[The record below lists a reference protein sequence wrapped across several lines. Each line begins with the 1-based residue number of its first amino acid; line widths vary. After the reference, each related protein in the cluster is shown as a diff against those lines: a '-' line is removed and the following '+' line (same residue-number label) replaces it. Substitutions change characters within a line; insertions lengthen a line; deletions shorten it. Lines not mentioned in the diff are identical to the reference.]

1 MAVMQFNKDHLMS
14 KFVWSRIRIFEKHT
28 GTRVG
33 NYIEKR
39 TCKAMRKVLLR
50 WKVSSLSGIDEID
63 TLMEICERIEVLGHL
78 STESDGVTQ
87 LVELKIKEGREL
99 SEISELNSFEVLEKH
114 EEDESGILVSIH
126 CSHPLAISAV
136 ELSNIYVYPPYGIDS
151 KNGLEFRIFGISSS
165 IRSFLEF
172 VRTVMPPDNIS
183 VQTIKNGAEKSLDFL
198 TEKQREV
205 LELAVRRG
213 YYEDGSEVTLK
224 QLADQL
230 GIARSTIGEHLK
242 RAESEVVKKAVSDFN

>member
-1 MAVMQFNKDHLMS
+1 MS
-14 KFVWSRIRIFEKHT
+14 RFVWSRIRTSEKLT
-28 GTRVG
+28 GARVG
-33 NYIEKR
+33 NYIQKEK
-39 TCKAMRKVLLR
+39 CKGMRKVLLR
-50 WKVSSLSGIDEID
+50 WKVSSLSGIDEIE

-87 LVELKIKEGREL
+87 LVELRINEGHDL
-99 SEISELNSFEVLEKH
+99 SEISELDSFEVLEKH
-114 EEDESGILVSIH
+114 EEDESGVLVSIR
-126 CSHPLAISAV
+126 CTHPLALSAV

-151 KNGLEFRIFGISSS
+151 KTGLEFRIFGISSS

-172 VRTVMPPDNIS
+172 VRTVMPPDTIS
-183 VQTIKNGAEKSLDFL
+183 VQTIKNGSGKDFDFL

-224 QLADQL
+224 QLADQM

-242 RAESEVVKKAVSDFN
+242 RAESEVVKKAVNEFN

>member
-1 MAVMQFNKDHLMS
+1 
-14 KFVWSRIRIFEKHT
+14 
-28 GTRVG
+28 
-33 NYIEKR
+33 
-39 TCKAMRKVLLR
+39 MRKVLLR

-63 TLMEICERIEVLGHL
+63 TLMDICERIEVLGHL

-87 LVELKIKEGREL
+87 LVELRINDGHEL
-99 SEISELNSFEVLEKH
+99 SEISELESFEVLEKH
-114 EEDESGILVSIH
+114 EEDEDSVLVSIR
-126 CSHPLAISAV
+126 CTHPLALSAV

-172 VRTVMPPDNIS
+172 VRVVMPPDTIS
-183 VQTIKNGAEKSLDFL
+183 VQTVKNESGKDYDFL

-205 LELAVRRG
+205 LELAVLSG

-224 QLADQL
+224 QLANQL
-230 GIARSTIGEHLK
+230 GIARSTVGEHLK
-242 RAESEVVKKAVSDFN
+242 RAESEVVKKAVNDFN

>member
-1 MAVMQFNKDHLMS
+1 
-14 KFVWSRIRIFEKHT
+14 
-28 GTRVG
+28 
-33 NYIEKR
+33 
-39 TCKAMRKVLLR
+39 MRKVLLR

-78 STESDGVTQ
+78 STDSGGVTQ
-87 LVELKIKEGREL
+87 LVELRINEGHEI
-99 SEISELNSFEVLEKH
+99 SEISELESFEVLEMH
-114 EEDESGILVSIH
+114 EEDESGILVSIR
-126 CSHPLAISAV
+126 CTHPLALSAV

-165 IRSFLEF
+165 IRSFLDF
-172 VRTVMPPDNIS
+172 VRTVMPPDSVS
-183 VQTIKNGAEKSLDFL
+183 VQTIKNGSQKDFDFL

-213 YYEDGSEVTLK
+213 YYDDNSEVTLK
-224 QLADQL
+224 QLADEL

-242 RAESEVVKKAVSDFN
+242 RAESEAVKRAVSDLN

>member
-1 MAVMQFNKDHLMS
+1 
-14 KFVWSRIRIFEKHT
+14 
-28 GTRVG
+28 
-33 NYIEKR
+33 
-39 TCKAMRKVLLR
+39 MRKVLLR

-63 TLMEICERIEVLGHL
+63 TLMEICERIEVIGHL
-78 STESDGVTQ
+78 SAEPAGVTQ
-87 LVELKIKEGREL
+87 LVELMINEGHDL
-99 SEISELNSFEVLEKH
+99 SEISELDSFEVIEKH
-114 EEDESGILVSIH
+114 EEDGSGVLVSIR
-126 CSHPLAISAV
+126 CTHPLALSAV
-136 ELSNIYVYPPYGIDS
+136 GLSNIYVYPPYGIDS

-172 VRTVMPPDNIS
+172 VRTVMPPDTIS
-183 VQTIKNGAEKSLDFL
+183 VQTIKNGSDKDYDFL

-205 LELAVRRG
+205 LELAVLRG

-224 QLADQL
+224 QLADEI

>member
-1 MAVMQFNKDHLMS
+1 
-14 KFVWSRIRIFEKHT
+14 
-28 GTRVG
+28 
-33 NYIEKR
+33 
-39 TCKAMRKVLLR
+39 MRKVLLR

-78 STESDGVTQ
+78 STDSGGVTQ
-87 LVELKIKEGREL
+87 LVELRINEGHEL
-99 SEISELNSFEVLEKH
+99 SEISELESFEVLEMH
-114 EEDESGILVSIH
+114 EEDESGILVSIR
-126 CSHPLAISAV
+126 CTHPLALSAV

-165 IRSFLEF
+165 IRSFLDF
-172 VRTVMPPDNIS
+172 VRTVMPPDSVS
-183 VQTIKNGAEKSLDFL
+183 VQTIKNGSQKDFDFL

-213 YYEDGSEVTLK
+213 YYDDNSEVTLK
-224 QLADQL
+224 QLADEL

-242 RAESEVVKKAVSDFN
+242 RAESETVKRAVSDLN